1 MLKELLIKGGHVVT
15 MDADLGDLTEGDVLA
30 TDGVIT
36 AIGRDLQPATAEA
49 EVIDAAGRLVIPG
62 MVDTHRHV
70 WQGAIGGFTPQ
81 ITGAGYGPAVLTGIS
96 LKHTPDDVYAGTL
109 WGALQALDAG
119 ITTIAD
125 WAHNDQS
132 PAHADADLRG
142 LRDSG
147 IRGYFLYGGP
157 GPAAD
162 DPNPP
167 HPADAR
173 RMRDEYFAAGSYG
186 RLRMG
191 MALRGPAFTSA
202 ERNADDFAFARDLGL
217 PISIHVGMAGTGEM
231 VTVLEQYGLLR
242 SDVNYVHGNFLTARE
257 WDLVADS
264 GGTMTI
270 TPSTDMLMQFGTFP
284 ATGPAL
290 SHGIVSGFGIDTICS
305 AGNDLF
311 SEMRLAL
318 AAERSRANATAISA
332 DKMAQTVDLHQRDM
346 LRLAT
351 VDGARVWHLDDEI
364 GTLTPGKQADIAII
378 DMRSPHLDGFGDPVA
393 VMVLGAG
400 PADVETVI
408 VGGDIVKR
416 DGKLTGDRVAQALEL
431 MHATRRHLRA

>member
-1 MLKELLIKGGHVVT
+1 MSKELLIKGGHVVT
-15 MDADLGDLTEGDVLA
+15 VDPDLGDLPAGDVLV

-36 AIGRDLQPATAEA
+36 AVGKELKAASAEA

-70 WQGAIGGFTPQ
+70 WQGAIGGYTPQ

-96 LKHTPDDVYAGTL
+96 LKHSPEDVYAWTL

-157 GPAAD
+157 GPATS

-173 RMRDEYFAAGSYG
+173 RMRDEYFNSGSYG

-202 ERNADDFAFARDLGL
+202 DRNADDFAFSRDLGL
-217 PISIHVGMAGTGEM
+217 PISIHVGMAGTGEA
-231 VTVLEQYGLLR
+231 VTVLQRGGLLGA
-242 SDVNYVHGNFLTARE
+242 DINYVHGNFLTDRE
-257 WDLVADS
+257 WDLVAES
-264 GGTMTI
+264 CGTLTI
-270 TPSTDMLMQFGTFP
+270 TPSTRHAHAVRHLPGHRASPQPRHRLRPRRRHHLQCRQRPVLRDAPGTGRGTVPRQRRRDLQRQDGPRRRPPP
-284 ATGPAL
+284 AGHA
-290 SHGIVSGFGIDTICS
+290 S
-305 AGNDLF
+305 
-311 SEMRLAL
+311 
-318 AAERSRANATAISA
+318 
-332 DKMAQTVDLHQRDM
+332 
-346 LRLAT
+346 
-351 VDGARVWHLDDEI
+351 
-364 GTLTPGKQADIAII
+364 PGHRR
-378 DMRSPHLDGFGDPVA
+378 RSPGLAPG
-393 VMVLGAG
+393 
-400 PADVETVI
+400 
-408 VGGDIVKR
+408 
-416 DGKLTGDRVAQALEL
+416 
-431 MHATRRHLRA
+431 